1 MNVSSF
7 ILFRRTLDAEMKDAT
22 SHSLHLKYVKVRRR
36 GIILEF
42 EFIGNFS
49 SSVFIEHCL

>member
-22 SHSLHLKYVKVRRR
+22 SHSLHLKYVKVKEVRFHQNEKKRNYS
-36 GIILEF
+36 G
-42 EFIGNFS
+42 
-49 SSVFIEHCL
+49 V